1 MSVEPEAPSAA
12 SAASPVEAVRELSPD
27 EAIAALFFSDA
38 GLDDPT
44 PYYRHLRET
53 APVHHSGTGAIFL
66 TRYDDCREVLRD
78 NRFGKAN
85 RDDDG
90 TSLVP
95 STDPAAAEYRRQL
108 QARRRGAD
116 RPLSLLFLNPPQH
129 TRQRGLVS
137 RAFTPRRVEE
147 LRARIRTLADGVVD
161 RFVESG
167 GGDLLEA
174 IGFPLPVAVIGAMV
188 GVPEADWP
196 QFRSLITAAAAGI
209 EAGASVDELKAAE
222 AANAEVYGYF
232 QGLVDERRAQ
242 PRDDLL
248 SDLLA
253 VDDAGDRLSEPEVI
267 VVAMLLFAAGFE
279 TTTNLIGNGTA
290 ALLRNPDAMARL
302 WDDPGLLPTAVE
314 EMLRWDSPVQLDVRT
329 ALEPADLAGEP
340 VAVGTNVVTLL
351 GAANRDPSHFTDPD
365 RFDVARDEGPPMSFA
380 SGIHYCLG
388 ANLARAEGQ
397 EVFAALR
404 ERCRSIELDGPL
416 VRRHRMTLR
425 GFHAVP
431 VSVTPR

>member
-1 MSVEPEAPSAA
+1 MSAEAGPRSEGAPSPADGMT
-12 SAASPVEAVRELSPD
+12 PD
-27 EAIAALFFSDA
+27 ETVAALFFQPDA
-38 GLDDPT
+38 LDDPT
-44 PYYRHLRET
+44 PYYHHLRSV

-66 TRYDDCREVLRD
+66 SRYEDCREVLRD
-78 NRFGKAN
+78 NRFGKSN
-85 RDDDG
+85 REGD
-90 TSLVP
+90 SLIP
-95 STDPAAAEYRRQL
+95 SSDPAATEFRRDL
-108 QARRRGAD
+108 LRRRGAN
-116 RPLSLLFLNPPQH
+116 RPMSMLFLNPPTH

-147 LRARIRTLADGVVD
+147 MRSRIRTLADGVVD

-167 GGDLLEA
+167 GGDLLDA

-188 GVPEADWP
+188 GVPEPDWP

-209 EAGASVDELKAAE
+209 EAGASVDDLKAAE
-222 AANAEVYGYF
+222 AANAQVYGYF
-232 QGLVDERRAQ
+232 QDLVAERRAQ

-253 VDDAGDRLSEPEVI
+253 VNDDGDRLSEPEII

-279 TTTNLIGNGTA
+279 TTTNLIGNGTV
-290 ALLRNPDAMARL
+290 ALLRNPDEMARL
-302 WDDPGLLPTAVE
+302 WADPTLLPTAVE

-329 ALEPADLAGEP
+329 ALEPAEVAGEP
-340 VAVGTNVVTLL
+340 VDVGQSVVTLL
-351 GAANRDPSHFTDPD
+351 GAANRDPDHFTDPD
-365 RFDVARDEGPPMSFA
+365 RFDVGRDEGPPMSFA
-380 SGIHYCLG
+380 SGIHHCLG

-404 ERCRSIELDGPL
+404 DRCRTIELDGPL

-425 GFHAVP
+425 GFQAVS
-431 VSVTPR
+431 VRVTPR

>member
-1 MSVEPEAPSAA
+1 M
-12 SAASPVEAVRELSPD
+12 
-27 EAIAALFFSDA
+27 
-38 GLDDPT
+38 
-44 PYYRHLRET
+44 
-53 APVHHSGTGAIFL
+53 
-66 TRYDDCREVLRD
+66 
-78 NRFGKAN
+78 
-85 RDDDG
+85 
-90 TSLVP
+90 
-95 STDPAAAEYRRQL
+95 
-108 QARRRGAD
+108 
-116 RPLSLLFLNPPQH
+116 
-129 TRQRGLVS
+129 
-137 RAFTPRRVEE
+137 
-147 LRARIRTLADGVVD
+147 
-161 RFVESG
+161 
-167 GGDLLEA
+167 
-174 IGFPLPVAVIGAMV
+174 
-188 GVPEADWP
+188 
-196 QFRSLITAAAAGI
+196 
-209 EAGASVDELKAAE
+209 
-222 AANAEVYGYF
+222 
-232 QGLVDERRAQ
+232 
-242 PRDDLL
+242 
-248 SDLLA
+248 
-253 VDDAGDRLSEPEVI
+253 DDAGDRLSEPEVI

-425 GFHAVP
+425 GFQAVP
-431 VSVTPR
+431 VRVTPR

>member
-1 MSVEPEAPSAA
+1 MSLDAGTTDSPAEAMT
-12 SAASPVEAVRELSPD
+12 PD
-27 EAIAALFFSDA
+27 ETVAAIFFSDA
-38 GLDDPT
+38 GLDDPS

-53 APVHHSGTGAIFL
+53 APVHHSGTGALFL
-66 TRYDDCREVLRD
+66 TRYEDCREVLRD
-78 NRFGKAN
+78 NRFGKAT
-85 RDDDG
+85 RDG
-90 TSLVP
+90 EGLIP
-95 STDPAAAEYRRQL
+95 SSDPAAAEFRREL
-108 QARRRGAD
+108 LARRRAD
-116 RPLSLLFLNPPQH
+116 RPVSMLFLNPPAH
-129 TRQRGLVS
+129 TRQRRLVS

-147 LRARIRTLADGVVD
+147 MRARIRTLADGVVD

-222 AANAEVYGYF
+222 AANAEVYAYF
-232 QGLVDERRAQ
+232 LDLVAERRAN

-253 VDDAGDRLSEPEVI
+253 VNDAGDTLSQGEVI
-267 VVAMLLFAAGFE
+267 VVTTLLFAAGFE

-290 ALLRNPDAMARL
+290 ALLRNPGEMAHL
-302 WDDPGLLPTAVE
+302 WDDPALLPTAVE

-340 VAVGTNVVTLL
+340 VEEGTNVVTLL
-351 GAANRDPSHFTDPD
+351 GAANRDPAHFHEPD

-397 EVFAALR
+397 EVFASLI
-404 ERCRSIELDGPL
+404 ERCRTIELDGPL

-425 GFHAVP
+425 GFQSVP
-431 VSVTPR
+431 VRLTAR

>member
-1 MSVEPEAPSAA
+1 MT
-12 SAASPVEAVRELSPD
+12 PD
-27 EAIAALFFSDA
+27 ETVAAIFFSDA
-38 GLDDPT
+38 GLDDPS

-53 APVHHSGTGAIFL
+53 APVHHSGTGALFL
-66 TRYDDCREVLRD
+66 TRYEDCREVLRD
-78 NRFGKAN
+78 NRFGKAT
-85 RDDDG
+85 RDG
-90 TSLVP
+90 EGLIP
-95 STDPAAAEYRRQL
+95 SSDPAAAEFRREL
-108 QARRRGAD
+108 LARRRAD
-116 RPLSLLFLNPPQH
+116 RPVSMLFLNPPAH
-129 TRQRGLVS
+129 TRQRRLVS

-147 LRARIRTLADGVVD
+147 MRARIRTLADGVAD

-222 AANAEVYGYF
+222 AANAEVYAYF
-232 QGLVDERRAQ
+232 LDLVAERRAN

-253 VDDAGDRLSEPEVI
+253 VNDAGDTLSEGEVI
-267 VVAMLLFAAGFE
+267 VVATLLFAAGFE

-290 ALLRNPDAMARL
+290 ALLRNPGEMARL
-302 WDDPGLLPTAVE
+302 WDDPALLPTAVE

-329 ALEPADLAGEP
+329 ALEPADLAGES
-340 VAVGTNVVTLL
+340 VEEGTNVVTLL
-351 GAANRDPSHFTDPD
+351 GAANRDPAHFHDPD

-397 EVFAALR
+397 EVFASLI
-404 ERCRSIELDGPL
+404 ERCRTIELDGPL

-425 GFHAVP
+425 GFQSVP
-431 VSVTPR
+431 VRLTAR

>member
-1 MSVEPEAPSAA
+1 M
-12 SAASPVEAVRELSPD
+12 
-27 EAIAALFFSDA
+27 
-38 GLDDPT
+38 
-44 PYYRHLRET
+44 
-53 APVHHSGTGAIFL
+53 
-66 TRYDDCREVLRD
+66 
-78 NRFGKAN
+78 
-85 RDDDG
+85 
-90 TSLVP
+90 
-95 STDPAAAEYRRQL
+95 
-108 QARRRGAD
+108 
-116 RPLSLLFLNPPQH
+116 
-129 TRQRGLVS
+129 
-137 RAFTPRRVEE
+137 
-147 LRARIRTLADGVVD
+147 
-161 RFVESG
+161 
-167 GGDLLEA
+167 
-174 IGFPLPVAVIGAMV
+174 AVIGAMV

-232 QGLVDERRAQ
+232 RGLVDERRAQ

-302 WDDPGLLPTAVE
+302 WDDPGLLPSAVE

-404 ERCRSIELDGPL
+404 ERCRSMELDGPL